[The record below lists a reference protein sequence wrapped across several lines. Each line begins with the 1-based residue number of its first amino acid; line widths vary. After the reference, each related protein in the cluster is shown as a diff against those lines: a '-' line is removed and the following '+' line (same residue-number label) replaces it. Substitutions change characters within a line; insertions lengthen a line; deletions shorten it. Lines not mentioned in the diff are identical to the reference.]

1 MIVNGKYAASNFFVQ
16 QGLTLDTD
24 KKCYN
29 KSNKLIK
36 LITVNEACKSLP
48 KLDYILMFRTLY
60 AKCEEC
66 SIEDFENSSVVQ
78 LSFVYN
84 KNRKLIIH
92 ESKNFSEIK
101 ELAEKLSKEFN
112 LRIKDSA
119 SDRRNSKWIN

>member
-1 MIVNGKYAASNFFVQ
+1 MIINGKYAASNFFVQ

-66 SIEDFENSSVVQ
+66 SVEDFENSSVVQ

-92 ESKNFSEIK
+92 ESKNFAEIK

-119 SDRRNSKWIN
+119 TDRRNSKWIN